1 MFIIFAERKQ
11 YYAKTG
17 KTSKNGKTSGVKGF
31 RPHGAKSVQAAVEM
45 LYEEYEALKLA
56 DYDGYSQVEAAEKM
70 DVSRPTF
77 TRIYDKALKKIARA
91 FVEHREIIIKG
102 GQVTFDENWFRC
114 NSCHYIF
121 KMPGKGNNISHC
133 PVCGSQDIIDETAG
147 NRKAEKSSEAWCVC
161 VECRN
166 KVKHE
171 PGIPCRKME
180 CPECN
185 GRMKRLNG

>member
-1 MFIIFAERKQ
+1 
-11 YYAKTG
+11 
-17 KTSKNGKTSGVKGF
+17 
-31 RPHGAKSVQAAVEM
+31 
-45 LYEEYEALKLA
+45 
-56 DYDGYSQVEAAEKM
+56 VEAAEKM

-102 GQVTFDENWFRC
+102 GQVTFDEDWFRC

-147 NRKAEKSSEAWCVC
+147 NRRAEKGSETWCVC